1 MASITAAH
9 QTVPTTR
16 PRGLPAALALLVW
29 ACVQLP
35 ALAQAVAGEAQLPA
49 LAQHWLDQTLATQAA
64 RSGQPVRLQATLGPL
79 DSRLKLAPCAR
90 VETYL
95 PPGSRLW
102 GTARVGLR
110 CLEGPSRWNVFMPVS
125 VKAIGPAW
133 VLRRDVAP
141 GRAIEEADLMP
152 AEVDWAAEASP
163 VLATRQ
169 AGAGQVATR
178 ALSAGQTLRENMVRA
193 AQVFQAGAQVR
204 VLVQGGGFQISSQAQ
219 ALSPGV
225 VGQPARV
232 RMDSGRVLSVLVL
245 DARTVRVEM

>member
-1 MASITAAH
+1 M
-9 QTVPTTR
+9 
-16 PRGLPAALALLVW
+16 LAALAVAAW
-29 ACVQLP
+29 AFIQLP
-35 ALAQAVAGEAQLPA
+35 ARAQVVAGEAQLPA
-49 LAQHWLDQTLATQAA
+49 LAQHWLDQTLPGQAA
-64 RSGQPVRLQATLGPL
+64 RIGQPVRLQATLGTL

-102 GTARVGLR
+102 GSGRIGLR
-110 CLEGPSRWNVFMPVS
+110 CLEGAVRWNVFMPVT

-141 GRAIEEADLMP
+141 GRPLEEGDLIQ
-152 AEVDWAAEASP
+152 AEVDWAAEPSP
-163 VLATRQ
+163 VLAGLQ
-169 AGAGQVATR
+169 WQGQVASR
-178 ALSAGQTLRENMVRA
+178 ALGTGQTLRQNMVRA
-193 AQVFQAGAQVR
+193 AQVFQAGTQVR

-225 VGQPARV
+225 VGQLAKV
-232 RMDSGRVLSVLVL
+232 RMDSGRVLTATVL